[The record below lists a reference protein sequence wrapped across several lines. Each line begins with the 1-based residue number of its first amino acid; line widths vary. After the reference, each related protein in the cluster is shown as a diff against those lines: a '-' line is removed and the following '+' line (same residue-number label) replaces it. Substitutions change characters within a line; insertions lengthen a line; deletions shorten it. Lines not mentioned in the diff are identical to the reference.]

1 MNTVKK
7 KKVQKHAQ
15 LTTSLLQH
23 VSLLFF
29 DIYFSNTHLLKKR
42 KKSCDSLFI
51 ICEERFLRVRFGS
64 KFLFKLG
71 KPGE

>member
-42 KKSCDSLFI
+42 KKKL
-51 ICEERFLRVRFGS
+51 RFSVHHLRGAV
-64 KFLFKLG
+64 FKS
-71 KPGE
+71 PFWQ

>member
-29 DIYFSNTHLLKKR
+29 DIYFSNTHLLKK
-42 KKSCDSLFI
+42 KKKKVAILCSSFA
-51 ICEERFLRVRFGS
+51 RSGF
-64 KFLFKLG
+64 
-71 KPGE
+71 